1 MVKHLNT
8 FSRAKYTPTYS
19 KQGTSSLVRL
29 GFTAYH
35 DADISRR
42 PKIPNASDTSAY
54 MLNLILTLP
63 HNPPFHTEVE
73 IPPLLGVSCETLFAR
88 PTRNSGPLEREQF
101 TQISCGMPCFAR
113 TLLTRSLTLAR
124 ISSILL
130 QDQCQFIIS
139 VTCLLIFWT
148 SYRVVALMP
157 SSCLFVV
164 SFVH

>member
-35 DADISRR
+35 EADISRR

-88 PTRNSGPLEREQF
+88 TYQKFRSIG
-101 TQISCGMPCFAR
+101 AR
-113 TLLTRSLTLAR
+113 TVHS
-124 ISSILL
+124 
-130 QDQCQFIIS
+130 DF
-139 VTCLLIFWT
+139 VW
-148 SYRVVALMP
+148 YAL
-157 SSCLFVV
+157 FRKN
-164 SFVH
+164 SFDTITHPGPN